1 MDLRNRIEDWL
12 AHLYVIE
19 EKSRQIPLKGV
30 PMGARTHSLTNDCN
44 TWKVYGCTT
53 GRLSL
58 QHFIQRDIQREWAA
72 WKTWNAKAMTFTS
85 L

>member
-1 MDLRNRIEDWL
+1 
-12 AHLYVIE
+12 
-19 EKSRQIPLKGV
+19 
-30 PMGARTHSLTNDCN
+30 MGARTHSLTNDCN